1 MSEIRKPTSEIKLIA
16 ALNRGEERAYIEV
29 LNLHKQQITKTV
41 IGMLGAVVEAQ
52 DVSQEVFVRFFKNVH
67 NFKGEAKIS
76 TYLTR
81 IAINLSLNELE
92 KRKRKW
98 KVFSSGDFTEDK
110 LKNAFTD
117 DHTELDEQLVL
128 LRRAILMLDNKY
140 KEVVVLR
147 AVQGFSFKEI
157 AEVLALPIGTVL
169 TRFSRAQRKLTE
181 LLIIKK

>member
-1 MSEIRKPTSEIKLIA
+1 MSEISKPTSEIKLIA

-98 KVFSSGDFTEDK
+98 KVFSSGDFTDAT
-110 LKNAFTD
+110 LKNAYTD
-117 DHTELDEQLVL
+117 DDAELDEQLVL
-128 LRRAILMLDNKY
+128 LRRAILILDNKY

-147 AVQGFSFKEI
+147 AVQGFSFKEV
-157 AEVLALPIGTVL
+157 AEILALPIGTVL
-169 TRFSRAQRKLTE
+169 TRFSRAQKKLIE
-181 LLIIKK
+181 LLIKKK